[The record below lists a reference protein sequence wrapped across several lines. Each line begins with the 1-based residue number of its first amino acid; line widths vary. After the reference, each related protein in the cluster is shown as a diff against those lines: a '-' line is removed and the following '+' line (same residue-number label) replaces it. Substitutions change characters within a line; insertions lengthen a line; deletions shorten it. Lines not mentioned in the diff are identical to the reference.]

1 MAVQKLK
8 DDVYFVGAV
17 HWDRPIFDE
26 LVELPK
32 GTSYNSYLI
41 KGSKKTA
48 LLDTVDPDKTYELIR
63 NLETLGVEKLDYVVA
78 HHAEQDH
85 SGSIP
90 AILEKYPEAQVVT
103 NDKCKGFLMDLMP
116 IDESKFITV
125 KDGDVLDLGDKH
137 LRFIFT
143 PWVHWPETMISYLE
157 EKKMLFTCDFFGSHI
172 ASSRIFGPKDEMLIY
187 EGAKHYYAEIMMP
200 FRTHI
205 KKHIAKIEELDFD
218 MICPSHGTVHKN
230 PKFII
235 DAYKNW
241 VSDELD
247 NEVLIPYISMH
258 GSTKKM
264 VEHLGDA
271 LIEKGIDVKLFNLTE
286 AETGEVAMALVNDA
300 TVVFATPFVL
310 AGAHPAIV
318 SLAYLA
324 NALRP
329 KAKFASIVASYG
341 WGGKAV
347 DHILGMLGNLK
358 VDVIDPV
365 LVKGDPKEADY
376 KALDDLAQTIY
387 EKHKSI
393 GLID

>member
-8 DDVYFVGAV
+8 TNVYSVGSI

-32 GTSYNSYLI
+32 GTSYNSFLI

-48 LLDTVDPDKTYELIR
+48 LLDTVDPDKTYELMR
-63 NLETLGVEKLDYVVA
+63 NLDILGVEKLDYVVA

-90 AILEKYPEAQVVT
+90 AILKRYPNAKVVT
-103 NDKCKGFLMDLMP
+103 NAKCKGFLMELME
-116 IDESKFITV
+116 IEEEKFITV
-125 KDGDVLDLGDKH
+125 KDGEVLDLGDKH
-137 LRFIFT
+137 LKFIFT

-157 EKKMLFTCDFFGSHI
+157 EDKILFTCDFFGSHM
-172 ASSRIFGPKDEMLIY
+172 ATSRLFGPKDEMLIY
-187 EGAKHYYAEIMMP
+187 EGAKHYYSEIMMP
-200 FRTHI
+200 FRNHI

-218 MICPSHGTVHKN
+218 IICPSHGCMYNN
-230 PKFII
+230 PEFII
-235 DAYKNW
+235 NAYKDW
-241 VSDELD
+241 ISDRLD

-264 VEHLGDA
+264 VEYLTNA
-271 LIEKGIDVKLFNLTE
+271 LIEMGIDAKPFNLSE
-286 AETGEVAMALVNDA
+286 SPIGEIAMALVNDA
-300 TVVFATPFVL
+300 TIVFATPFVL
-310 AGAHPAIV
+310 AGAHPSIA

-329 KAKFASIVASYG
+329 KAKFASIIASYG

-347 DHILGMLGNLK
+347 DHITGLLTNLK
-358 VDVIDPV
+358 LELIDPV
-365 LVKGDPKEADY
+365 LVKGDPKGNDF
-376 KALDDLAQTIY
+376 KALDDLAQKIY
-387 EKHKSI
+387 EKHKSA